1 MIKPI
6 RHRALPGLHLAFSAG
21 LALVLV
27 ACTAG
32 AGDLGTLPP
41 PLGSATPTT
50 GSSGI
55 EASATPGVPEG
66 SGSGSEAVRVY
77 FELGSFTGN
86 GGLVPVLRM
95 ASRPMGLENGVIEAL
110 LAGPSAAEMYAR
122 PAIFTAIP
130 DGTSLLAAVFEAPLE
145 TVNLS
150 KEFTSGGVSATIVQR
165 YAQVVF
171 TLSQWDATTRFRFQI
186 DGVDAPAVISS
197 GPVDR
202 AVTRADYLDQLPA
215 IWVELPFWGGSLRSG
230 ARVMGMANVFE
241 AQFRLQVID
250 AAGHTLT
257 DIPVTATCGTGCW
270 GDFTARPTYEV
281 AGAQWGTLRVFDPS
295 AKDGSPTNVVDYPVW
310 LTP

>member
-1 MIKPI
+1 
-6 RHRALPGLHLAFSAG
+6 
-21 LALVLV
+21 
-27 ACTAG
+27 
-32 AGDLGTLPP
+32 
-41 PLGSATPTT
+41 
-50 GSSGI
+50 
-55 EASATPGVPEG
+55 
-66 SGSGSEAVRVY
+66 
-77 FELGSFTGN
+77 
-86 GGLVPVLRM
+86 
-95 ASRPMGLENGVIEAL
+95 
-110 LAGPSAAEMYAR
+110 MYAR
-122 PAIFTAIP
+122 PAIYTSIP
-130 DGTSLLAAVFEAPLE
+130 HGTSLLEAVFEAPLE

-197 GPVDR
+197 GPVNR

-215 IWVELPFWGGSLRSG
+215 IWVELPVWGGRLPSG
-230 ARVMGMANVFE
+230 GRVTGLADVFE
-241 AQFRLQVID
+241 AQFRLQLID

-257 DIPVTATCGTGCW
+257 DIPVTATCGTGCR

-295 AKDGSPTNVVDYPVW
+295 AKDGSPTDVVDYPVW